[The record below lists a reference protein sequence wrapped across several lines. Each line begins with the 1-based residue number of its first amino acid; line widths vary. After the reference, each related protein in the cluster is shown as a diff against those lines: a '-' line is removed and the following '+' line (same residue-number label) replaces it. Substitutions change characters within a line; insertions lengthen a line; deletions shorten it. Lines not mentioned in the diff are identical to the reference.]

1 MKMAEIVDW
10 ITANNLK
17 ISFSDKYDSKIAA
30 GSIIEANYKE
40 NDIIEE
46 GTTIKIVT
54 SKGPLKMRKFNSLTE
69 FRTWANTY
77 NIKYEEEYRFHDTIS
92 KGSII
97 SYSLAEN
104 DLIDINDVIVVTIS
118 NGKAV
123 TVPSFVGKT
132 KNNILTEC
140 NKVGLS
146 CSFTYSNYSST
157 PKDTAVDQNKK
168 AGSSVVSSTSIII
181 YLSKGPAKTFKVEI
195 SESQLTLGDAT
206 KTIQTLT
213 AYFAS
218 KYPGVTFTF
227 STRSS
232 NIYSRAGF
240 IHEASQVTDG
250 TSVTQGKTYNVI
262 ITK

>member
-1 MKMAEIVDW
+1 M
-10 ITANNLK
+10 
-17 ISFSDKYDSKIAA
+17 
-30 GSIIEANYKE
+30 
-40 NDIIEE
+40 
-46 GTTIKIVT
+46 
-54 SKGPLKMRKFNSLTE
+54 
-69 FRTWANTY
+69 
-77 NIKYEEEYRFHDTIS
+77 
-92 KGSII
+92 
-97 SYSLAEN
+97 
-104 DLIDINDVIVVTIS
+104 
-118 NGKAV
+118 
-123 TVPSFVGKT
+123 GKT

-140 NKVGLS
+140 NKVGLN

-195 SESQLTLGDAT
+195 SESQLTLGNAN